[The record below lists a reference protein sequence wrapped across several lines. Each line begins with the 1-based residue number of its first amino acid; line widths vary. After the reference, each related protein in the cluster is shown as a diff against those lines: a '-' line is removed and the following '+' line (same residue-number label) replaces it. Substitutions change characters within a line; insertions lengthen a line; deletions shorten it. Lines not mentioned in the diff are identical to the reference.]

1 MSTDF
6 AEMFAAARADR
17 NAGRRDEAEHA
28 YGAAAS
34 QARTENEPLALAHA
48 QRHVSDLARERGFVD
63 EALSAAAEAVA
74 VYRAQSGARPLDL
87 ANALRLNALA
97 LDAAHRGDE
106 ATALWQEARG
116 LYASVGVAAGVEE
129 AYARLTVK

>member
-48 QRHVSDLARERGFVD
+48 QRHVSDLARERGSID

-74 VYRAQSGARPLDL
+74 IYRAQSGSRPLDL

-97 LDAAHRGDE
+97 LDAADRREE
-106 ATALWQEARG
+106 AAALWQEARG
-116 LYASVGVAAGVEE
+116 LYSSLGVTAGVDE
-129 AYARLTVK
+129 ADLRLARE

>member
-6 AEMFAAARADR
+6 AEIFAAARADR
-17 NAGRRDEAEHA
+17 NAGHCDEAERT

-48 QRHVSDLARERGFVD
+48 QRHISDLARERGSID
-63 EALSAAAEAVA
+63 EALAAAAEAVA
-74 VYRAQSGARPLDL
+74 IYRAQSGSRPLDL

-97 LDAAHRGDE
+97 LDAANRGGE
-106 ATALWQEARG
+106 ATPLWQEARG
-116 LYASVGVAAGVEE
+116 LYASAGVAAGVEE
-129 AYARLTVK
+129 ADARLTAT